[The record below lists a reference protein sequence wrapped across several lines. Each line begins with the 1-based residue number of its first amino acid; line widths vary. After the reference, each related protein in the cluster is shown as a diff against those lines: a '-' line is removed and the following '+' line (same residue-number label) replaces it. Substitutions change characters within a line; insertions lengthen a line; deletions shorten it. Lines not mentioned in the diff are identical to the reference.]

1 MTADVGLLCCNAGK
15 LTARS
20 MCAVIAHLQP
30 EDVIIVDESL
40 TSGGAYWELSKV
52 QLSSCTA
59 VPCKRKHQHVMHPIA
74 NFTDKDA
81 WAQSACEPYACS
93 EHSLAEVM
101 LVV

>member
-30 EDVIIVDESL
+30 EDAIIVDESL

-52 QLSSCTA
+52 QLSSCTSSCTA
-59 VPCKRKHQHVMHPIA
+59 SISMLRISSNALA
-74 NFTDKDA
+74 NFTHTD
-81 WAQSACEPYACS
+81 
-93 EHSLAEVM
+93 V
-101 LVV
+101 